1 MSFKI
6 QLILH
11 VTSATVM
18 DKQLGGQSSRQT
30 YQKVSESH
38 IL

>member
-11 VTSATVM
+11 VTTAMVI
-18 DKQLGGQSSRQT
+18 DKQIGGQSSRQT
-30 YQKVSESH
+30 HQKVSETH